1 MMKPKISWKVLGL
14 IATIAAYAIN
24 ILGDYVSDRCQDEVI
39 DEKITKAL
47 SEANE
52 EN

>member
-1 MMKPKISWKVLGL
+1 MKPKISWKVLGL
-14 IATIAAYAIN
+14 LATIAAYAIN
-24 ILGDYVSDRCQDEVI
+24 ILGDYAAERCQDEVI